1 MNNVY
6 LFQVN
11 YTVKIAGSDSLW
23 LPYSTGCLAATA
35 KSMPDIN
42 DYYTFG
48 PELFCKR
55 EDPQEV
61 MKRIDNPVIVGFSN
75 YVWNTEWNRVM
86 SRVIKEAYPECIVVF
101 GGPNVWD
108 GYIEQ
113 EGNSH
118 IDVILKNEGEFAFL
132 ELLRKN
138 IDGEKIPAYMTG
150 ERIHDLGAL
159 PDPFSTGEFDWL
171 VENYPNNTWN
181 GTFETARGC
190 PFLCTFCDWGSLT
203 YAKVKKFELERVEAN
218 MKWMSENKVTYILCA
233 DANVGIFKQRD
244 IEIAH
249 ILRKYA
255 DAPGSLIDA
264 INLQYNKN
272 NTDICLDIAAILGP
286 YSRGITFA
294 VQSMSES
301 VLEAIKRKNM
311 AMNKLSALIK
321 GANKRNLTSYTELI
335 LPMPEET
342 LESWKDGISF
352 ILEAGQHN
360 AIMVWNA
367 QVLQNSEMNDPEYIE
382 QYGIQK
388 TTAYD
393 YINYGNSNDWSGAE
407 EEIEIICATNTMTSE
422 EVIEGWMYYIIIREF
437 HINGVTQIL
446 ARYCNGKHNI
456 PYRKFYETYFDRLK
470 TVKDLKEILDFV
482 GYVEYTYLT
491 EGRQPTDQE
500 IKFRI
505 PEIYG
510 SKAGTLP
517 PQHFMKDILHGHV
530 WDNID
535 TYRQLGLDMVKE
547 DFNIDLP
554 EDVKIFNNGYTYN
567 KDMKYPQT
575 VSFDYNIM
583 DDEHQQTEYSF
594 IPRWLSTELGDK
606 MKNKSEVLLFKHG
619 IYKSEITYTAE
630 EQTNKIEVYQYGT
643 EHPTDVGHKD
653 EKII

>member
-1 MNNVY
+1 
-6 LFQVN
+6 
-11 YTVKIAGSDSLW
+11 
-23 LPYSTGCLAATA
+23 
-35 KSMPDIN
+35 MPDIN

-61 MKRIDNPVIVGFSN
+61 LKRIDSPTIVGFSN

-86 SRVIKEAYPECIVVF
+86 SRVIKQAYPNCLIVF

-118 IDVILKNEGEFAFL
+118 IDVILKNEGEFAFVD
-132 ELLRKN
+132 LLRKHK
-138 IDGEKIPAYMTG
+138 DGEDIPAYLTG

-159 PDPFSTGEFDWL
+159 PDPFTTGQFDWL
-171 VENYPNNTWN
+171 VENYPDNVWQ
-181 GTFETARGC
+181 GTFETNRGC

-203 YAKVKKFELERVEAN
+203 YAKVKKFEVERVEAN
-218 MKWMSENKVTYILCA
+218 MKWMAENKVTYILCA

-249 ILRKYA
+249 ILRKWA
-255 DAPGSLIDA
+255 DAPGSMIDA

-272 NTDICLDIAAILGP
+272 NTDICLDIAQILGP

-311 AMNKLSALIK
+311 AMNKLSTLIK
-321 GANKRNLTSYTELI
+321 SANKRNLMSYTELI

-342 LESWKDGISF
+342 LDSWKDGIST
-352 ILEAGQHN
+352 ILKAGQHN

-367 QVLQNSEMNDPEYIE
+367 QVLQNSEMNLPEYKE
-382 QYGIQK
+382 KYGIQK

-393 YINYGNSNDWSGAE
+393 YINYGNPKDWAGAE
-407 EEIEIICATNTMTSE
+407 EEIEIICATNTMNSK
-422 EVIEGWMYYIIIREF
+422 EVVEGWLYYVIIREF
-437 HINGVTQIL
+437 HINGAVQIL
-446 ARYCNGKHNI
+446 ARYLNGKHDI
-456 PYRKFYETYFDRLK
+456 SYRNFYETYLKRLK
-470 TVKDLKEILDFV
+470 QDQDLKQVLDFV
-482 GYVEYTYLT
+482 EYIEYTYLT
-491 EGRQPTDQE
+491 EGRQPTDKE

-505 PEIYG
+505 PQIYG
-510 SKAGTLP
+510 SNDGTLP

-530 WDNID
+530 WDNVHR
-535 TYRQLGLDMVKE
+535 YRQMAYDMVKE
-547 DFNIDLP
+547 EFNIDLP
-554 EDVKIFNNGYTYN
+554 DAVKTFNDGFVYN
-567 KDMKYPQT
+567 KDMEYPQT
-575 VSFDYNIM
+575 VAFDYNIM
-583 DDEHQQTEYSF
+583 DDTDLQTEYTF
-594 IPRWLSTELGDK
+594 IPKILNDDFEDK
-606 MKNKSEVLLFKHG
+606 FKNKGDVLLYKYGF
-619 IYKSEITYTAE
+619 YKSIVTYTTQE
-630 EQTNKIEVYQYGT
+630 ESNTLEVHQYGT